1 MTAFTPDDDTTVHTD
16 LGDCNDEVEDL
27 RATLRSRPVID
38 QAKGILIAERG
49 CTPDEAF
56 DMLSAAS
63 QRENRKVRDIAEAMV
78 DRATRPTGS
87 AG

>member
-1 MTAFTPDDDTTVHTD
+1 MTTFTPDDASTVHTD
-16 LGDCNDEVEDL
+16 LDDCNDEVEDL
-27 RATLRSRPVID
+27 RATLRSGPAID
-38 QAKGILIAERG
+38 QAKGILIAEQG

-78 DRATRPTGS
+78 DRAQTG
-87 AG
+87 

>member
-1 MTAFTPDDDTTVHTD
+1 MTAFTPDDASTVHAD
-16 LGDCNDEVEDL
+16 LDDCNDEVEDL

-56 DMLSAAS
+56 DMLCAAS

-78 DRATRPTGS
+78 DRAQTG
-87 AG
+87 

>member
-1 MTAFTPDDDTTVHTD
+1 MTAFTPDDARTVHTD
-16 LGDCNDEVEDL
+16 LDDCNDEVEDL

-78 DRATRPTGS
+78 ERAQTG
-87 AG
+87 